1 MATTL
6 NPNLLLAI
14 PLAPLAGAAI
24 AGLFGTKFFGTFSL
38 NFPGCVAYFVKSTIS
53 SSSCFFFICSILP
66 SEGVKYAPKI
76 DRC

>member
-24 AGLFGTKFFGTFSL
+24 AGLFGTKFFGTFSIGRARR
-38 NFPGCVAYFVKSTIS
+38 PHRGSHRHDPRCAAIP
-53 SSSCFFFICSILP
+53 P
-66 SEGVKYAPKI
+66 SVSLLVLA
-76 DRC
+76 

>member
-24 AGLFGTKFFGTFSL
+24 AGLFGTKFFGT
-38 NFPGCVAYFVKSTIS
+38 
-53 SSSCFFFICSILP
+53 LP
-66 SEGVKYAPKI
+66 M
-76 DRC
+76 